1 MSLDS
6 SFNITL
12 DSNDA
17 SFKILGDEKLRITS
31 LGNVGIGTNVPSRQ
45 LTISK
50 SSNTVEQLELRTTGF
65 VYDGQYTGIKFT
77 HNTDGGTTLGYIRCN
92 FQNDGNTVMSFATRG
107 GTTEEKM
114 RISPNGNI
122 GIGTTSP
129 VGGLHIRKDQ
139 DSFPTGQDHNS
150 KDGTLVLENAADGS
164 AASYGSNIKF
174 ASRWKLNDAA
184 KTTVEMGAI
193 AGYNAF
199 DSGFGGGLTFWTHP
213 NDNTPLVE
221 RMRITD
227 QGTVNIMN
235 SSKITIQGG
244 QNGGSSRGIYMWT
257 GNDTNWGIYMAP
269 SISYNGLSL
278 GDANACAGWDFNS
291 HAIRF
296 RVYHSS
302 SNGFIFENS
311 SEYSIFSIRG
321 DGHVTRLFSTGT
333 DDGPILRMQNNDGSN
348 TYWDIVAND
357 GVDESMDFD
366 FAGTVKGFI
375 SPARDD
381 VQLNTFTGQHI
392 CDIKNITYNES
403 EKYIGLIVSANNDE
417 YVSVNN
423 NVIKKGKE
431 AIEIEESVPLVSLT
445 TKQKDKACFGVISR
459 KENDINRSQSSGS
472 WITTVDRELGDNRIY
487 INSLGEGAIWVSNK
501 NGSLESGDYITSSSI
516 PGYGQKQDNEFLAN
530 YTVAKITMNCDFQ
543 PKLKYKQVIKR
554 KNVEFYTDASNN
566 TYDMND
572 NLIHWGS
579 QNPRMNYNRKFTIQ
593 YYNKVFDASQ
603 NVITVTQNILD
614 EHGDIQWEDSTEQ
627 EYAYD
632 IRYVDATGN
641 IITKEQHDT
650 MIANS
655 QEAYIA
661 AFVGC
666 TYHCG

>member
-6 SFNITL
+6 IFNITL

-31 LGNVGIGTNVPSRQ
+31 LGNVGIGT
-45 LTISK
+45 
-50 SSNTVEQLELRTTGF
+50 
-65 VYDGQYTGIKFT
+65 
-77 HNTDGGTTLGYIRCN
+77 
-92 FQNDGNTVMSFATRG
+92 
-107 GTTEEKM
+107 
-114 RISPNGNI
+114 
-122 GIGTTSP
+122 TSP
-129 VGGLHIRKDQ
+129 TGGLHIRKDQ
-139 DSFPTGQDHNS
+139 DSFPTGQNQNL
-150 KDGTLVLENAADGS
+150 KDGTLVLENAADGTVS
-164 AASYGSNIKF
+164 TSTDGTVAGYGSNIKF
-174 ASRWKLNDAA
+174 ASRWKLDDDT

-193 AGYNAF
+193 AGYNGING
-199 DSGFGGGLTFWTHP
+199 GFGGGLTFWTHP
-213 NDNTPLVE
+213 NADTPLLE

-227 QGTVNIMN
+227 QGTVNILN
-235 SSKITIQGG
+235 SSKLVIQGS
-244 QNGGSSRGIYMWT
+244 QNGGSSRGIYLWN
-257 GNDTNWGIYMAP
+257 GNDTNWGIYMAT
-269 SISYNGLSL
+269 SSKYSGLSL
-278 GDANACAGWDFNS
+278 NDANACDGWVFDGHS
-291 HAIRF
+291 MRF
-296 RVYHSS
+296 RIAFSS
-302 SNGFIFENS
+302 NNGFIFENS
-311 SEYSIFSIRG
+311 SEYALLTIRG
-321 DGHVTRLFSTGT
+321 DGAYTRLFSTDNG
-333 DDGPILRMQNNDGSN
+333 DGPFLRMQNNDGTT

-357 GVDESMDFD
+357 GTDESMDFE
-366 FAGTVKGFI
+366 FNGSIKGFI
-375 SPARDD
+375 NTSNTDRTM
-381 VQLNTFTGQHI
+381 NTFTGQHI
-392 CDIKNITYNES
+392 CDISNITYNES

-423 NVIKKGKE
+423 NEIKKGKE

-459 KENDINRSQSSGS
+459 KENDINRSQASGS

-543 PKLKYKQVIKR
+543 PKLKHKQVIKR

-579 QNPRMNYNRKFTIQ
+579 EDPRMNYNRKFSIQ

-641 IITKEQHDT
+641 IITKQQHDR
-650 MIANS
+650 IKSNGGS
-655 QEAYIA
+655 AYIA

>member
-6 SFNITL
+6 TFNITL

-31 LGNVGIGTNVPSRQ
+31 LGNVGIGT
-45 LTISK
+45 
-50 SSNTVEQLELRTTGF
+50 
-65 VYDGQYTGIKFT
+65 
-77 HNTDGGTTLGYIRCN
+77 
-92 FQNDGNTVMSFATRG
+92 
-107 GTTEEKM
+107 
-114 RISPNGNI
+114 
-122 GIGTTSP
+122 TSP
-129 VGGLHIRKDQ
+129 TGGLHIRKDQ
-139 DSFPTGQDHNS
+139 DSFPTGANQDS

-164 AASYGSNIKF
+164 VSTSTDGTVAGYGSNIKF

-193 AGYNAF
+193 AGYNGF
-199 DSGFGGGLTFWTHP
+199 NGGFGGGLTFWTHP
-213 NDNTPLVE
+213 NSSDPMVE

-227 QGTVNIMN
+227 EGTVNILN
-235 SSKITIQGG
+235 NSKIVIQGS
-244 QNGGSSRGIYMWT
+244 QNGGSSRGIFLWN
-257 GNDTNWGIYMAP
+257 GNDSNWGIYMAA
-269 SISYNGLSL
+269 SSRYSGLSL
-278 GDANACAGWDFNS
+278 NNVSACDGWGFDGY
-291 HAIRF
+291 AVRF
-296 RVYHSS
+296 RVAFSS

-311 SEYSIFSIRG
+311 AEYPVFSIRG
-321 DGHVTRLFSTGT
+321 DGAYTRLFSTGNG
-333 DDGPILRMQNNDGSN
+333 DGPFLRMQNSDGDN
-348 TYWDIVAND
+348 TYWDLVAND
-357 GVDESMDFD
+357 GADESFDFM
-366 FAGTVKGFI
+366 FAGTVKGYI
-375 SPARDD
+375 ATSHNDK
-381 VQLNTFTGQHI
+381 QLNTFTGQHI
-392 CDIKNITYNES
+392 CDITNITYNES

-423 NVIKKGKE
+423 NEIKKGKE

-472 WITTVDRELGDNRIY
+472 WMTTVDRELGDNRIY

-554 KNVEFYTDASNN
+554 KNVEFYTDVSNN

-579 QNPRMNYNRKFTIQ
+579 EDPRMDYNRKFTIQ

-614 EHGDIQWEDSTEQ
+614 EHGDIQWEDTTEQ
-627 EYAYD
+627 EYAYE
-632 IRYVDATGN
+632 IRYVDPSGN
-641 IITKEQHDT
+641 ILTKEQYDST
-650 MIANS
+650 ISNGGS
-655 QEAYIA
+655 AYIA

>member
-6 SFNITL
+6 IFNITL

-31 LGNVGIGTNVPSRQ
+31 LGNVGIGT
-45 LTISK
+45 
-50 SSNTVEQLELRTTGF
+50 
-65 VYDGQYTGIKFT
+65 
-77 HNTDGGTTLGYIRCN
+77 
-92 FQNDGNTVMSFATRG
+92 
-107 GTTEEKM
+107 
-114 RISPNGNI
+114 
-122 GIGTTSP
+122 TSP
-129 VGGLHIRKDQ
+129 TGGLHIRKDQ
-139 DSFPTGQDHNS
+139 DSFPTGQNQNL
-150 KDGTLVLENAADGS
+150 KDGTLVLENAADGTVS
-164 AASYGSNIKF
+164 TSTDGTVAGYGSNIKF
-174 ASRWKLNDAA
+174 ASRWKLDDDT

-193 AGYNAF
+193 AGYNGING
-199 DSGFGGGLTFWTHP
+199 GFGGGLTFWTHP
-213 NDNTPLVE
+213 NADTPLLE

-227 QGTVNIMN
+227 QGTVNILN
-235 SSKITIQGG
+235 SSKLVIQGS
-244 QNGGSSRGIYMWT
+244 QNGGSSRGIYLWN
-257 GNDTNWGIYMAP
+257 GNDTNWGIYMAT
-269 SISYNGLSL
+269 SSKYSGLSL
-278 GDANACAGWDFNS
+278 NDANACDGWVFDGHS
-291 HAIRF
+291 MRF
-296 RVYHSS
+296 RIAFSS
-302 SNGFIFENS
+302 NNGFIFENS
-311 SEYSIFSIRG
+311 SEYALLTIRG
-321 DGHVTRLFSTGT
+321 DGAYTRLFSTDNG
-333 DDGPILRMQNNDGSN
+333 DGPFLRMQNNDGTT

-357 GVDESMDFD
+357 GTDESMDFE
-366 FAGTVKGFI
+366 FNGSIKGFI
-375 SPARDD
+375 NTSNTDRTM
-381 VQLNTFTGQHI
+381 NTFTGQHI
-392 CDIKNITYNES
+392 CDISNITYNES

-423 NVIKKGKE
+423 NEIKKGKE

-459 KENDINRSQSSGS
+459 KENDINRSQASGS

-543 PKLKYKQVIKR
+543 PKLKHKQVIKR

-579 QNPRMNYNRKFTIQ
+579 EDPRMNYNRKFSIQ

-641 IITKEQHDT
+641 IITKQQHDT

>member
-1 MSLDS
+1 MSLDN

-12 DSNDA
+12 DSNDV
-17 SFKILGDEKLRITS
+17 SFKILDDEKLRITS
-31 LGNVGIGTNVPSRQ
+31 LGNVGIGT
-45 LTISK
+45 
-50 SSNTVEQLELRTTGF
+50 
-65 VYDGQYTGIKFT
+65 
-77 HNTDGGTTLGYIRCN
+77 
-92 FQNDGNTVMSFATRG
+92 
-107 GTTEEKM
+107 
-114 RISPNGNI
+114 
-122 GIGTTSP
+122 TSP
-129 VGGLHIRKDQ
+129 TGGLHIRKDQ
-139 DSFPTGQDHNS
+139 DSFPTGQNQNS

-164 AASYGSNIKF
+164 VSTSTDGTVAGYGSNIKF
-174 ASRWKLNDAA
+174 ASRWKNPDDTP
-184 KTTVEMGAI
+184 TTVEMGAI
-193 AGYNAF
+193 AGYNGF
-199 DSGFGGGLTFWTHP
+199 NGGFGGGLTFWTHP
-213 NDNTPLVE
+213 NADTPLVE

-227 QGTVNIMN
+227 EGTVNILDG
-235 SSKITIQGG
+235 SKLVIQGG
-244 QNGGSSRGIYMWT
+244 QNGGSSKGIYLWN
-257 GNDTNWGIYMAP
+257 GDDSNWGIYMAT
-269 SISYNGLSL
+269 SSSHSGLSL
-278 GDANACAGWDFNS
+278 NNASACDGFGFDGYS
-291 HAIRF
+291 MRF
-296 RVYHSS
+296 RVAFSS

-311 SEYSIFSIRG
+311 GEYPLFSIRG
-321 DGHVTRLFSTGT
+321 DGLFARLFTTGT
-333 DDGPILRMQNNDGSN
+333 GDGPTLRMQNFDGNN

-357 GVDESMDFD
+357 GTDESMDFE
-366 FAGTVKGFI
+366 FNGTTKGYI
-375 SPARDD
+375 STSSSDR
-381 VQLNTFTGQHI
+381 QMNTFTGQHI
-392 CDIKNITYNES
+392 CDISNITYNES

-423 NVIKKGKE
+423 NEIKKGKE

-572 NLIHWGS
+572 NLINWGS
-579 QNPRMNYNRKFTIQ
+579 EDPRMNYNRKFSIQ

-641 IITKEQHDT
+641 IITKQQHDT